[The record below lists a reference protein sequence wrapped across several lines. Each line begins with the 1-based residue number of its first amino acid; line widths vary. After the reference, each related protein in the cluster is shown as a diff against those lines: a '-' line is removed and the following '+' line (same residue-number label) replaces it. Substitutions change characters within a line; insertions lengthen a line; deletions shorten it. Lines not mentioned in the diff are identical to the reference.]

1 MTPNE
6 VKVLEVLLG
15 ELEQAIV
22 QKGMPKS
29 HLHNIRDL
37 RSKTI
42 PHFYPKAG
50 ERNGGL

>member
-1 MTPNE
+1 MTSSE
-6 VKVLEVLLG
+6 VKVLEVLLDK
-15 ELEQAIV
+15 LEQAIA

-37 RSKTI
+37 RSKTL

-50 ERNGGL
+50 ERNGRI